1 MTDEDAVLAANRA
14 FYRAFAGR
22 DFDAVQS
29 LWSKARPV
37 ACIHP
42 GWPRLIGLDAVLQS
56 FADILSNPESPT
68 VHARNEKVLAIDEV
82 ALVLCDE
89 IVGQSVLAATNVFA
103 LDPEGWRM
111 VHHQAGPV
119 AGPLRPPL
127 QAEPSR
133 SLH

>member
-68 VHARNEKVLAIDEV
+68 V
-82 ALVLCDE
+82 LCDE

>member
-1 MTDEDAVLAANRA
+1 MTDEEAILAANRA

-22 DFDAVQS
+22 DFDAMQG

-42 GWPRLIGLDAVLQS
+42 GWRRLVGLDQVLRS
-56 FADILSNPESPT
+56 WAEILSNPESPA

-89 IVGQSVLAATNVFA
+89 IVGHAVLAATNVFA

-111 VHHQAGPV
+111 VHHQAGPI
-119 AGPLRPPL
+119 AGPPPAPP
-127 QAEPSR
+127 AEPSR
-133 SLH
+133 ALH